1 MRLTPESDSTQHSTE
16 RMKGEKYNLIQ
27 LNFSIQAAPQRLPNR
42 WPVTS
47 ASWSALCLNH
57 IFPRATHKPANTRT
71 SAIVTTR
78 NRLNII
84 AAHEWVSILL
94 SVYWL
99 FPRSPVII
107 SAMHFLFVVV
117 IIIIIGYRSVYD
129 SFISDYEF
137 VPRISWAPH
146 LQLIEF
152 FAAAE
157 ESYAAMWDRN
167 ENILWTNMRSWKNF
181 H

>member
-27 LNFSIQAAPQRLPNR
+27 LNFSIQAAPQRLPKR

-47 ASWSALCLNH
+47 ASWSALRLIH

-84 AAHEWVSILL
+84 AAHEWVSNSVERLLTFSTFTSHHLSDALSLRRRHHNHHRVSQCLRLIHFWLRIRSTNLL
-94 SVYWL
+94 SSTLTINWVFCCCRRELCCYV
-99 FPRSPVII
+99 RS
-107 SAMHFLFVVV
+107 
-117 IIIIIGYRSVYD
+117 
-129 SFISDYEF
+129 
-137 VPRISWAPH
+137 
-146 LQLIEF
+146 
-152 FAAAE
+152 
-157 ESYAAMWDRN
+157 
-167 ENILWTNMRSWKNF
+167 
-181 H
+181 